1 MRGKKYIII
10 FIAIVILAVSLVS
23 KLYVKEI
30 DKSEINI
37 NEYIEN
43 TDTVSG
49 NYVQVNWKEVA
60 AILAV
65 LNKNKMKD
73 INDVEIREI
82 ANLFLDKVDN
92 TGGDAKLYSINEVM
106 GILGFDDREKKLA
119 NRYIDDLNNFGT
131 KPERLKSDSK
141 YMKFIDDIKADSIK
155 NYEEYGIL
163 PSITMAQAILESNWG
178 ESILSNDYNNLFGI
192 KADSNWKGQYVT
204 LETLEHKDTM
214 VDSKFRRYDDKGN
227 SIKDHAEFLF
237 KNKRYRENGV
247 FEADTYIYQAGALE
261 KAGYSTA
268 VDEYGKKVYA
278 KRLIDLIRQ
287 YNLQLIDS
295 EAQINARFKS

>member
-1 MRGKKYIII
+1 MRGKKFIII
-10 FIAIVILAVSLVS
+10 IIAIVILAVSLVN

-30 DKSEINI
+30 NKSQINI
-37 NEYIEN
+37 NQYIEN

-49 NYVQVNWKEVA
+49 NYSQVNWKEVA

-65 LNKNKMKD
+65 SNKNKMKD

-82 ANLFLDKVDN
+82 ANLFLDKDDN
-92 TGGDAKLYSINEVM
+92 NEGYTKLYTLNEVM

-119 NRYIDDLNNFGT
+119 NRYLDDLKDFGT
-131 KPERLKSDSK
+131 KPERLQSDSK
-141 YMKFIDDIKADSIK
+141 FMKFIDEIKVDSIK

-163 PSITMAQAILESNWG
+163 PSITIAQAILESNWG

-214 VDSKFRRYDDKGN
+214 VDSKFRRYNDKGK

-247 FEADTYIYQAGALE
+247 FETNTYIYQASALE

-268 VDEYGKKVYA
+268 VDENGKKVYA

-295 EAQINARFKS
+295 EAQTNA

>member
-10 FIAIVILAVSLVS
+10 FIAIVILTVSLVN

-49 NYVQVNWKEVA
+49 NYAQVNWKEVA

-82 ANLFLDKVDN
+82 ANLFLNRADN

-119 NRYIDDLNNFGT
+119 NRYLDDLNEFGT

-192 KADSNWKGQYVT
+192 KADSNWEGQYVT

-247 FEADTYIYQAGALE
+247 FGANTYIYQAGALE
-261 KAGYSTA
+261 RAGYSTA
-268 VDEYGKKVYA
+268 VDENGKKVYA

-295 EAQINARFKS
+295 EAQTNARFKS

>member
-10 FIAIVILAVSLVS
+10 FIAIVILAVSLVN

-49 NYVQVNWKEVA
+49 NYAQVNWKEVA
-60 AILAV
+60 VILAV

-82 ANLFLDKVDN
+82 ANLFLNKADN
-92 TGGDAKLYSINEVM
+92 TGGDAKLYSIYEVM

-119 NRYIDDLNNFGT
+119 NRYLDDLNEFGT
-131 KPERLKSDSK
+131 KPERLKLDSK

-163 PSITMAQAILESNWG
+163 PSITMAQAISLE
-178 ESILSNDYNNLFGI
+178 
-192 KADSNWKGQYVT
+192 
-204 LETLEHKDTM
+204 DTM
-214 VDSKFRRYDDKGN
+214 TKGN
-227 SIKDHAEFLF
+227 L
-237 KNKRYRENGV
+237 
-247 FEADTYIYQAGALE
+247 
-261 KAGYSTA
+261 
-268 VDEYGKKVYA
+268 
-278 KRLIDLIRQ
+278 
-287 YNLQLIDS
+287 
-295 EAQINARFKS
+295 

>member
-1 MRGKKYIII
+1 MRGKKFIITI
-10 FIAIVILAVSLVS
+10 IAIVILAVSLVN

-30 DKSEINI
+30 NKSQINI
-37 NEYIEN
+37 NQYIEN

-49 NYVQVNWKEVA
+49 NYSQVNWKEVA

-65 LNKNKMKD
+65 SNKNKMKD
-73 INDVEIREI
+73 VNDVEIREI
-82 ANLFLDKVDN
+82 ANLFLDKDDN
-92 TGGDAKLYSINEVM
+92 NVGYTKLYTLNEVM

-119 NRYIDDLNNFGT
+119 NRYLDDLKYFGT
-131 KPERLKSDSK
+131 KPERLQSDSK
-141 YMKFIDDIKADSIK
+141 YMKFIDEIKVDSIK

-163 PSITMAQAILESNWG
+163 PSITIAQAILESNWG

-214 VDSKFRRYDDKGN
+214 VDSKFRRYNDKGK

-247 FEADTYIYQAGALE
+247 FKTNTYIYQASALE

-268 VDEYGKKVYA
+268 VDENGKKVYA

-295 EAQINARFKS
+295 EAQTNA

>member
-1 MRGKKYIII
+1 M
-10 FIAIVILAVSLVS
+10 AVSLVN

-30 DKSEINI
+30 NKSQINI
-37 NEYIEN
+37 NQYIEN

-49 NYVQVNWKEVA
+49 NYSQVNWKEVA

-65 LNKNKMKD
+65 SNKNKMKD

-82 ANLFLDKVDN
+82 ANLFLDKDDN
-92 TGGDAKLYSINEVM
+92 NEGYTKLYTLNEVI

-119 NRYIDDLNNFGT
+119 NRYLDDLKDFGI
-131 KPERLKSDSK
+131 KPERLQSDSK
-141 YMKFIDDIKADSIK
+141 YMKFIDEIKVDSIK

-163 PSITMAQAILESNWG
+163 PSITIAQAILESNWG

-214 VDSKFRRYDDKGN
+214 VDSKFRRYNDIGK

-247 FEADTYIYQAGALE
+247 FETNTYIYQASALE

-268 VDEYGKKVYA
+268 VDENGKKVYA

-295 EAQINARFKS
+295 EAQTNA

>member
-1 MRGKKYIII
+1 MRGKKFIII
-10 FIAIVILAVSLVS
+10 IIAIVILAVSLVN

-30 DKSEINI
+30 NKSQINI
-37 NEYIEN
+37 NQYIEN

-49 NYVQVNWKEVA
+49 NYSQVNWKEVA

-65 LNKNKMKD
+65 SNKNKMKD

-82 ANLFLDKVDN
+82 ANLFLDKDDN
-92 TGGDAKLYSINEVM
+92 NEGYTKLYTLNEVI
-106 GILGFDDREKKLA
+106 GIIGFDDREKKLA
-119 NRYIDDLNNFGT
+119 NRYLDDLKDFGT
-131 KPERLKSDSK
+131 KPERLQSDSK
-141 YMKFIDDIKADSIK
+141 YMKFIDEIKVDSIK

-163 PSITMAQAILESNWG
+163 PSITIAQAILESNWG

-214 VDSKFRRYDDKGN
+214 VDSKFRRYNDKGK

-247 FEADTYIYQAGALE
+247 FKTNTYIYQASTLE

-268 VDEYGKKVYA
+268 VDENGKKVYA

-295 EAQINARFKS
+295 EAQTNA

>member
-1 MRGKKYIII
+1 MRCKKYIII
-10 FIAIVILAVSLVS
+10 FIAIVILAVSLVN

-49 NYVQVNWKEVA
+49 NYAQVNWKEVA

-65 LNKNKMKD
+65 SNKNKMKD

-82 ANLFLDKVDN
+82 ANLFLDKADN
-92 TGGDAKLYSINEVM
+92 TGGDAKLYSINEVV

-119 NRYIDDLNNFGT
+119 NRYLDDLNDFGT

-237 KNKRYRENGV
+237 ENKRYRENGV
-247 FEADTYIYQAGALE
+247 FEANTYIYQAGALE

-268 VDEYGKKVYA
+268 VDENGKKVYA

-295 EAQINARFKS
+295 EAQTNA

>member
-1 MRGKKYIII
+1 MRGKKFIII
-10 FIAIVILAVSLVS
+10 IIAIVILAVSLVN

-30 DKSEINI
+30 NKSQINI
-37 NEYIEN
+37 NQYIEN

-49 NYVQVNWKEVA
+49 NYSQVNWKEVA

-65 LNKNKMKD
+65 SNKNKMKD

-82 ANLFLDKVDN
+82 ANLFLDKDDN
-92 TGGDAKLYSINEVM
+92 NEGYTKLYTLNEVI
-106 GILGFDDREKKLA
+106 GIIGFDDREKKLA
-119 NRYIDDLNNFGT
+119 NRYLDDLKDFGT
-131 KPERLKSDSK
+131 KPERLQSDSK
-141 YMKFIDDIKADSIK
+141 YMKFIDEIKVDSIK

-163 PSITMAQAILESNWG
+163 PSITIAQAILESNWG

-214 VDSKFRRYDDKGN
+214 VDSKFRRYNDKGK

-247 FEADTYIYQAGALE
+247 FETNTYIYQANALE

-268 VDEYGKKVYA
+268 VDENGKKVYA

-295 EAQINARFKS
+295 EAQTNA